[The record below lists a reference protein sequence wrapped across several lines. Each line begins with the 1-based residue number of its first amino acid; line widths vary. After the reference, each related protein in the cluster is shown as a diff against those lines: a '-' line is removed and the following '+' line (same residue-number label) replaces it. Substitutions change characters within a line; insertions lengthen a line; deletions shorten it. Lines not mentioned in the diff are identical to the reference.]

1 MIISNY
7 ENFDIKLSNVLGE
20 IFLFVALLSI
30 TAMTFLTKF
39 S

>member
-7 ENFDIKLSNVLGE
+7 ENFDIKLCNVLE
-20 IFLFVALLSI
+20 DIFLFDAILLI
-30 TAMTFLTKF
+30 TAMNFLTKV